1 MADHTPPLGAAP
13 VAGAEPAAQPSQGVI
28 HDIGFRHYDGPR
40 LGRGWIVRSLLVETF
55 RGVFGFGRPAK
66 AKIMPWVLVGI
77 LMAPPLIFALIA
89 VLLGLDELPTSY
101 TEYLPTMGFV
111 VSLFVAS
118 RAPYC
123 VSRDL
128 RHGVMP
134 LYLSRPIRRNDY
146 VLAKFAGLT
155 LGVFAVLAAAQTLL
169 FVGALLAKL
178 PVGAQ
183 FAGYAQGLATSALL
197 SLVLSAIGLVLAAFT
212 PRRGLGVAAIITG
225 LVVLGGVGTVVSTL
239 LTENGSATLG
249 GYLAAI
255 DPFLLVD
262 GIAMSWFGVD
272 SAIGVEADLG
282 VLGGVIFTAAA
293 AAIVGGGI
301 ALLMRRYKKVG
312 IA

>member
-1 MADHTPPLGAAP
+1 MADPTAAPGAAAQSP
-13 VAGAEPAAQPSQGVI
+13 TPGGPASGGVI

-55 RGVFGFGRPAK
+55 RGVFGFGRPAR
-66 AKIMPWVLVGI
+66 AKIMPWILVGI

-101 TEYLPTMGFV
+101 TAYAPTMQIV
-111 VSLFVAS
+111 IALFVAS

-134 LYLSRPIRRNDY
+134 LYLSRPIRRTDY
-146 VLAKFAGLT
+146 VLAKFAGLS
-155 LGVFAVLAAAQTLL
+155 LGIFTVLGAAQTLL

-178 PVGAQ
+178 PLGAQ
-183 FAGYAQGLATSALL
+183 ITGYFQGLVVAVLL

-212 PRRGLGVAAIITG
+212 PRRGLGVAAIITV
-225 LVVLGGVGTVVSTL
+225 LVVLSGFASAVAFL
-239 LTENGSATLG
+239 LTESGSATLG
-249 GYLAAI
+249 AYLAGI

-262 GIAMSWFGVD
+262 GIAVAWFGVD
-272 SAIGVEADLG
+272 SAPGLDADLG
-282 VLGGVIFTAAA
+282 LLGGVVFTVWAAA
-293 AAIVGGGI
+293 GVVGGI
-301 ALLMRRYKKVG
+301 ALLMRRYRKVG
-312 IA
+312 VA